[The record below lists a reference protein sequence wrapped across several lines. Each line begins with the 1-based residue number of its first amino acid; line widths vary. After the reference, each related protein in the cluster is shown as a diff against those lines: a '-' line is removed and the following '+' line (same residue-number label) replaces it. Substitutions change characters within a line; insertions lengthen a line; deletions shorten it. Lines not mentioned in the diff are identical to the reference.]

1 MGVKVSVRSSAHW
14 LSFAACCIVSVQG
27 VAQPSAPPPPAIATS
42 RDLIQFDIPAQR
54 ADRALTAFARQAGV
68 TLVFRY
74 EDASRRRANALVG
87 RHSLVDG
94 LDILLRDTGLQGAV
108 ETSPHLVI
116 RAGAASASTTTPPQE
131 TTMND
136 GTRKPAMRLGFL
148 SGFIA
153 LVAGNGTALAQDAA
167 RTAGGQAVA
176 PTTLEEVVVT
186 ARKRSE
192 RQIDVPIALTSIS
205 GDALDQRGVSS
216 VGAALSE
223 VPGVNIY
230 DRGGSYKLSIRG
242 ISTSLGSNENGYYL
256 DDLPFTGVTVPLN
269 PDVRAWDI
277 DRIEVLR
284 GPQGTLFGEGSMGGT
299 VRILTRDPEFN
310 DWDAKLSLSGSSTSD
325 GGTNRGAK
333 AMINIP
339 LVDDRLALRLAGT
352 KEKFPGWIDN
362 VVTGAQNVN
371 LLEYTS
377 YRAKL
382 RFQPTDALSVGA
394 SYWHYKVDGPGG
406 TSTADDRGDA
416 DQGVSLAAV
425 IEYSLVGFSAAY
437 DFGPVELAY
446 SFADNSFELP
456 QRGALFGGTLEASIL
471 IDVRSNELRL
481 ASQGD
486 GPLQWTLG
494 AYKREA
500 LRRDAVVFALF
511 GLNNTSR
518 TDATSEALFGEAT
531 WSLSSAPIDLT
542 LGLRSVREDLKGQE
556 ANSGVPTPPA
566 GGKYNSTNPRFIVAW
581 RPNEA
586 WRVYASAAKGYRSGQ
601 LQPSV
606 SKGIGGALGIPLPDA
621 LSDDSIWTYEL
632 GTKASLADN
641 RATFEAA
648 IYQSD
653 WKDVTVRIPLGA
665 TGFNGLINSK
675 GIDVQGLEASL
686 TTLLG
691 EAWRLNLNA
700 SYSDAVFAGT
710 VPGTG
715 IKDGSPVD
723 DHAKTT
729 ASMSLDYTTTVFGDL
744 TGTGRFG
751 VQYASERD
759 FPSFGPPQY
768 LPGDTTTT
776 MELRFGLESRHWG
789 VQLFVDNLTDED
801 GAISPR
807 AAQQVPGALPT
818 ATRFRP
824 RTIGL
829 QVNLKL

>member
-1 MGVKVSVRSSAHW
+1 
-14 LSFAACCIVSVQG
+14 
-27 VAQPSAPPPPAIATS
+27 
-42 RDLIQFDIPAQR
+42 
-54 ADRALTAFARQAGV
+54 
-68 TLVFRY
+68 
-74 EDASRRRANALVG
+74 
-87 RHSLVDG
+87 
-94 LDILLRDTGLQGAV
+94 
-108 ETSPHLVI
+108 
-116 RAGAASASTTTPPQE
+116 
-131 TTMND
+131 MND
-136 GTRKPAMRLGFL
+136 GTRKPSMRVGFL

-371 LLEYTS
+371 LFEYTS

-456 QRGALFGGTLEASIL
+456 QRGALFGGTLEATIG

-500 LRRDAVVFALF
+500 IRRDAFVFALF

-829 QVNLKL
+829 QVDLKL

>member
-1 MGVKVSVRSSAHW
+1 
-14 LSFAACCIVSVQG
+14 
-27 VAQPSAPPPPAIATS
+27 
-42 RDLIQFDIPAQR
+42 
-54 ADRALTAFARQAGV
+54 
-68 TLVFRY
+68 
-74 EDASRRRANALVG
+74 
-87 RHSLVDG
+87 
-94 LDILLRDTGLQGAV
+94 
-108 ETSPHLVI
+108 
-116 RAGAASASTTTPPQE
+116 
-131 TTMND
+131 MND

-500 LRRDAVVFALF
+500 IRRDAFVFALF

-829 QVNLKL
+829 QVDLKL

>member
-1 MGVKVSVRSSAHW
+1 
-14 LSFAACCIVSVQG
+14 
-27 VAQPSAPPPPAIATS
+27 
-42 RDLIQFDIPAQR
+42 
-54 ADRALTAFARQAGV
+54 
-68 TLVFRY
+68 
-74 EDASRRRANALVG
+74 
-87 RHSLVDG
+87 
-94 LDILLRDTGLQGAV
+94 
-108 ETSPHLVI
+108 
-116 RAGAASASTTTPPQE
+116 
-131 TTMND
+131 MND
-136 GTRKPAMRLGFL
+136 GTRKPSMRVGFL
-148 SGFIA
+148 SGFMA

-500 LRRDAVVFALF
+500 IRRDAFVFALF

>member
-1 MGVKVSVRSSAHW
+1 
-14 LSFAACCIVSVQG
+14 
-27 VAQPSAPPPPAIATS
+27 
-42 RDLIQFDIPAQR
+42 
-54 ADRALTAFARQAGV
+54 
-68 TLVFRY
+68 
-74 EDASRRRANALVG
+74 
-87 RHSLVDG
+87 
-94 LDILLRDTGLQGAV
+94 
-108 ETSPHLVI
+108 
-116 RAGAASASTTTPPQE
+116 
-131 TTMND
+131 MND

-500 LRRDAVVFALF
+500 IRRDAFVFALF
-511 GLNNTSR
+511 GLNNTGR

-768 LPGDTTTT
+768 LPGDATTT

-829 QVNLKL
+829 QVDLKL

>member
-1 MGVKVSVRSSAHW
+1 M
-14 LSFAACCIVSVQG
+14 VSVQG
-27 VAQPSAPPPPAIATS
+27 VSQSSAGAPSVTSVS
-42 RDLIQFDIPAQR
+42 RDLIQFDIPSQR

-68 TLVFRY
+68 TLLFRY

-87 RHSLVDG
+87 RHSLADG
-94 LDILLRDTGLQGAV
+94 LDILLQDTGLLGTV

-136 GTRKPAMRLGFL
+136 GSRKPPMRLGLL
-148 SGFIA
+148 SGFMA

-167 RTAGGQAVA
+167 RVDGGQSVV

-192 RQIDVPIALTSIS
+192 RQIDVPIALTAIT
-205 GDALDQRGVSS
+205 GDALDQRGVPSIGS
-216 VGAALSE
+216 ILGE

-230 DRGGSYKLSIRG
+230 DRGLSYKLSIRG
-242 ISTSLGSNENGYYL
+242 VSTSLGSNENGYYL
-256 DDLPFTGVTVPLN
+256 DDLPFTGVTVPIN

-277 DRIEVLR
+277 ERIEVLR

-299 VRILTRDPEFN
+299 VRILTRDPDFN

-333 AMINIP
+333 AMVNIP

-352 KEKFPGWIDN
+352 KEKFPGWIDD
-362 VVTGAQNVN
+362 VVSGARNVN
-371 LLEYTS
+371 ELEFTS

-382 RFQPTDALSVGA
+382 RFQPTDALSLNA
-394 SYWHYKVDGPGG
+394 SYWHYKADAPGG
-406 TSTADDRGDA
+406 PSDADDAGDA
-416 DQGVSLAAV
+416 NQGIRLATSV
-425 IEYSLVGFSAAY
+425 EYSLVGASAVY
-437 DFGPVELAY
+437 DFGPVRLSY
-446 SFADNSFELP
+446 LFADNSFALP
-456 QRGALFGGTLEASIL
+456 QNGSLFGGTLKAAID

-481 ASQGD
+481 ASKSD
-486 GPLQWTLG
+486 GPLQWTVG
-494 AYKREA
+494 AYRREA
-500 LRRDAVVFALF
+500 LRRDAFVFAFF
-511 GLNNTSR
+511 GINNQSD

-531 WSLSSAPIDLT
+531 WSMSSVPIDLT
-542 LGLRSVREDLKGQE
+542 LGLRSVREELKGQE
-556 ANSGVPTPPA
+556 SNAGVAEPSVSGEY
-566 GGKYNSTNPRFIVAW
+566 KSTNPRFIVAW
-581 RPNEA
+581 RPNDA
-586 WRVYASAAKGYRSGQ
+586 WRFYASAAKGYRSGQ

-606 SKGIGGALGIPLPDA
+606 SKGIGAALGIPLPDA
-621 LSDDSIWTYEL
+621 LSDDSIWTYEI

-648 IYQSD
+648 VYQSD
-653 WKDVTVRIPLGA
+653 WKELTVRIPLGL

-675 GIDVQGLEASL
+675 GIDVQGVEASL

-691 EAWRLNLNA
+691 KAWRLNLNA
-700 SYSDAVFAGT
+700 SYSDAVFKGT
-710 VPGTG
+710 VAGTG

-751 VQYASERD
+751 LQYASERD

-768 LPGDTTTT
+768 LPGDATTT

-829 QVNLKL
+829 QVDLKL

>member
-1 MGVKVSVRSSAHW
+1 
-14 LSFAACCIVSVQG
+14 
-27 VAQPSAPPPPAIATS
+27 
-42 RDLIQFDIPAQR
+42 
-54 ADRALTAFARQAGV
+54 
-68 TLVFRY
+68 
-74 EDASRRRANALVG
+74 
-87 RHSLVDG
+87 
-94 LDILLRDTGLQGAV
+94 
-108 ETSPHLVI
+108 
-116 RAGAASASTTTPPQE
+116 
-131 TTMND
+131 MND
-136 GTRKPAMRLGFL
+136 GTRKPSMRVGFL
-148 SGFIA
+148 SGFMA

-167 RTAGGQAVA
+167 RTDGGQAVA

-205 GDALDQRGVSS
+205 GDTLDQRGVSS
-216 VGAALSE
+216 VGVALSE
-223 VPGVNIY
+223 VPGVNVY
-230 DRGGSYKLSIRG
+230 DRGGLYKLSIRG
-242 ISTSLGSNENGYYL
+242 VSTSLGSNENGYYL
-256 DDLPFTGVTVPLN
+256 DDLPFTGVTVPIS

-310 DWDAKLSLSGSSTSD
+310 DWDAKLSLSGSTTSD

-333 AMINIP
+333 AMVNIP

-371 LLEYTS
+371 PLEYTS

-382 RFQPTDALSVGA
+382 RFQPTDALSLNA
-394 SYWHYKVDGPGG
+394 SYWHYKADAPGG
-406 TSTADDRGDA
+406 ANDADDRGDA
-416 DQGVSLAAV
+416 NQGVSLATAV
-425 IEYSLVGFSAAY
+425 EYSWVGLSAGY
-437 DFGPVELAY
+437 DFGPVGLSY

-500 LRRDAVVFALF
+500 IRRDAVVFALF

>member
-1 MGVKVSVRSSAHW
+1 
-14 LSFAACCIVSVQG
+14 
-27 VAQPSAPPPPAIATS
+27 
-42 RDLIQFDIPAQR
+42 
-54 ADRALTAFARQAGV
+54 
-68 TLVFRY
+68 
-74 EDASRRRANALVG
+74 
-87 RHSLVDG
+87 
-94 LDILLRDTGLQGAV
+94 
-108 ETSPHLVI
+108 
-116 RAGAASASTTTPPQE
+116 
-131 TTMND
+131 MND

-456 QRGALFGGTLEASIL
+456 QRGALFGGTLEATIG

-500 LRRDAVVFALF
+500 IRRDAFVFALF
-511 GLNNTSR
+511 GLNNTGR

-566 GGKYNSTNPRFIVAW
+566 GGKYNSTNPRFIAAW

-768 LPGDTTTT
+768 LPGDATTT

-829 QVNLKL
+829 QVDLKL

>member
-1 MGVKVSVRSSAHW
+1 
-14 LSFAACCIVSVQG
+14 
-27 VAQPSAPPPPAIATS
+27 
-42 RDLIQFDIPAQR
+42 
-54 ADRALTAFARQAGV
+54 
-68 TLVFRY
+68 
-74 EDASRRRANALVG
+74 
-87 RHSLVDG
+87 
-94 LDILLRDTGLQGAV
+94 
-108 ETSPHLVI
+108 
-116 RAGAASASTTTPPQE
+116 
-131 TTMND
+131 MND
-136 GTRKPAMRLGFL
+136 GTRKPSMRVGFL
-148 SGFIA
+148 SGFMA
-153 LVAGNGTALAQDAA
+153 LVAGNSTALAQDAA

-456 QRGALFGGTLEASIL
+456 QRGALFGGTLEATIG

-500 LRRDAVVFALF
+500 IRRDAFVFALF

>member
-1 MGVKVSVRSSAHW
+1 
-14 LSFAACCIVSVQG
+14 
-27 VAQPSAPPPPAIATS
+27 
-42 RDLIQFDIPAQR
+42 
-54 ADRALTAFARQAGV
+54 
-68 TLVFRY
+68 
-74 EDASRRRANALVG
+74 
-87 RHSLVDG
+87 
-94 LDILLRDTGLQGAV
+94 
-108 ETSPHLVI
+108 
-116 RAGAASASTTTPPQE
+116 
-131 TTMND
+131 
-136 GTRKPAMRLGFL
+136 
-148 SGFIA
+148 
-153 LVAGNGTALAQDAA
+153 
-167 RTAGGQAVA
+167 
-176 PTTLEEVVVT
+176 
-186 ARKRSE
+186 
-192 RQIDVPIALTSIS
+192 
-205 GDALDQRGVSS
+205 
-216 VGAALSE
+216 
-223 VPGVNIY
+223 
-230 DRGGSYKLSIRG
+230 
-242 ISTSLGSNENGYYL
+242 
-256 DDLPFTGVTVPLN
+256 
-269 PDVRAWDI
+269 
-277 DRIEVLR
+277 
-284 GPQGTLFGEGSMGGT
+284 
-299 VRILTRDPEFN
+299 
-310 DWDAKLSLSGSSTSD
+310 
-325 GGTNRGAK
+325 
-333 AMINIP
+333 
-339 LVDDRLALRLAGT
+339 
-352 KEKFPGWIDN
+352 
-362 VVTGAQNVN
+362 
-371 LLEYTS
+371 LEYTS

-456 QRGALFGGTLEASIL
+456 QRGALFGGTLEATIG

-500 LRRDAVVFALF
+500 IRRDAFVFALF
-511 GLNNTSR
+511 GLDNTGR

-556 ANSGVPTPPA
+556 ANSGVPTPPV

-829 QVNLKL
+829 QVDLKL

>member
-1 MGVKVSVRSSAHW
+1 
-14 LSFAACCIVSVQG
+14 
-27 VAQPSAPPPPAIATS
+27 
-42 RDLIQFDIPAQR
+42 
-54 ADRALTAFARQAGV
+54 
-68 TLVFRY
+68 
-74 EDASRRRANALVG
+74 
-87 RHSLVDG
+87 
-94 LDILLRDTGLQGAV
+94 
-108 ETSPHLVI
+108 
-116 RAGAASASTTTPPQE
+116 
-131 TTMND
+131 
-136 GTRKPAMRLGFL
+136 
-148 SGFIA
+148 
-153 LVAGNGTALAQDAA
+153 
-167 RTAGGQAVA
+167 
-176 PTTLEEVVVT
+176 
-186 ARKRSE
+186 
-192 RQIDVPIALTSIS
+192 LTSIS
-205 GDALDQRGVSS
+205 GDALDQRGVLS

-256 DDLPFTGVTVPLN
+256 DDLPFTGVTVPIN

-310 DWDAKLSLSGSSTSD
+310 DWDAKLSLFGSSTSD

-333 AMINIP
+333 AMVNMP

-371 LLEYTS
+371 LFEYTS

-416 DQGVSLAAV
+416 NQGVSLAAV

-456 QRGALFGGTLEASIL
+456 QRGALFGGTLEATIG

-500 LRRDAVVFALF
+500 IRRDAFVFALF
-511 GLNNTSR
+511 GLNNTGR

-542 LGLRSVREDLKGQE
+542 LGLRSVREDLEGQE

-829 QVNLKL
+829 QVDLKL

>member
-1 MGVKVSVRSSAHW
+1 
-14 LSFAACCIVSVQG
+14 
-27 VAQPSAPPPPAIATS
+27 
-42 RDLIQFDIPAQR
+42 
-54 ADRALTAFARQAGV
+54 
-68 TLVFRY
+68 
-74 EDASRRRANALVG
+74 
-87 RHSLVDG
+87 
-94 LDILLRDTGLQGAV
+94 
-108 ETSPHLVI
+108 
-116 RAGAASASTTTPPQE
+116 
-131 TTMND
+131 MND
-136 GTRKPAMRLGFL
+136 GTRKPSMRVGFL
-148 SGFIA
+148 SGFMA

-167 RTAGGQAVA
+167 RTDGGQAVA

-416 DQGVSLAAV
+416 DQGFSLAAV

-500 LRRDAVVFALF
+500 IRRDAFVFALF

>member
-1 MGVKVSVRSSAHW
+1 
-14 LSFAACCIVSVQG
+14 
-27 VAQPSAPPPPAIATS
+27 
-42 RDLIQFDIPAQR
+42 
-54 ADRALTAFARQAGV
+54 
-68 TLVFRY
+68 
-74 EDASRRRANALVG
+74 
-87 RHSLVDG
+87 
-94 LDILLRDTGLQGAV
+94 
-108 ETSPHLVI
+108 
-116 RAGAASASTTTPPQE
+116 
-131 TTMND
+131 MND

-416 DQGVSLAAV
+416 DQGVSIAAV

-456 QRGALFGGTLEASIL
+456 QRGALFGGTLEATIG

-500 LRRDAVVFALF
+500 IRRDAFVFALF

>member
-1 MGVKVSVRSSAHW
+1 
-14 LSFAACCIVSVQG
+14 
-27 VAQPSAPPPPAIATS
+27 
-42 RDLIQFDIPAQR
+42 
-54 ADRALTAFARQAGV
+54 
-68 TLVFRY
+68 
-74 EDASRRRANALVG
+74 
-87 RHSLVDG
+87 
-94 LDILLRDTGLQGAV
+94 
-108 ETSPHLVI
+108 
-116 RAGAASASTTTPPQE
+116 
-131 TTMND
+131 MND
-136 GTRKPAMRLGFL
+136 GTRKPSMRVGFL
-148 SGFIA
+148 SGFMA

-500 LRRDAVVFALF
+500 IRRDAFVFALF

-829 QVNLKL
+829 QVDLKL

>member
-1 MGVKVSVRSSAHW
+1 
-14 LSFAACCIVSVQG
+14 
-27 VAQPSAPPPPAIATS
+27 
-42 RDLIQFDIPAQR
+42 
-54 ADRALTAFARQAGV
+54 
-68 TLVFRY
+68 
-74 EDASRRRANALVG
+74 
-87 RHSLVDG
+87 
-94 LDILLRDTGLQGAV
+94 
-108 ETSPHLVI
+108 
-116 RAGAASASTTTPPQE
+116 
-131 TTMND
+131 MND
-136 GTRKPAMRLGFL
+136 GTRKPSMRVGFL

-371 LLEYTS
+371 VLEYTS

-456 QRGALFGGTLEASIL
+456 QRGALFGGTLEATIG

-481 ASQGD
+481 ASKGD
-486 GPLQWTLG
+486 RPLQWTLG

-500 LRRDAVVFALF
+500 IRRDAFVFALF

>member
-1 MGVKVSVRSSAHW
+1 M
-14 LSFAACCIVSVQG
+14 VSVQG
-27 VAQPSAPPPPAIATS
+27 VSQSSAAAPSVTSVS
-42 RDLIQFDIPAQR
+42 RDLIQFDIPSQR

-68 TLVFRY
+68 TLLFRY

-87 RHSLVDG
+87 RHSLADG
-94 LDILLRDTGLQGAV
+94 LDILLRDTGLLGTV

-136 GTRKPAMRLGFL
+136 GTRKPSMRLGFL
-148 SGFIA
+148 SGFMA

-167 RTAGGQAVA
+167 RTDGGQVAA

-192 RQIDVPIALTSIS
+192 RQIDVPIALSSIS
-205 GDALDQRGVSS
+205 GETLDQRGATS
-216 VGAALSE
+216 VGAVLGE

-256 DDLPFTGVTVPLN
+256 DDLPFTGVTVPIN

-362 VVTGAQNVN
+362 VVTGVQNIN
-371 LLEYTS
+371 SLEYTS

-382 RFQPTDALSVGA
+382 RFQPTDALSLNA
-394 SYWHYKVDGPGG
+394 SYWHYKADAPGG
-406 TSTADDRGDA
+406 ANEADDRGDA
-416 DQGVSLAAV
+416 NQGVSLATV
-425 IEYSLVGFSAAY
+425 VEYSLVGLSAGY
-437 DFGPVELAY
+437 DFGPVGLSY

-456 QRGALFGGTLEASIL
+456 QSGPLFGGTLEATIT

-486 GPLQWTLG
+486 GPFQWTLG
-494 AYKREA
+494 AYKRES
-500 LRRDAVVFALF
+500 LRRDAFVFALF
-511 GLNNTSR
+511 GLDNKSD

-531 WSLSSAPIDLT
+531 WSMSSVPIDLT

-556 ANSGVPTPPA
+556 SNAGVADPAASGE
-566 GGKYNSTNPRFIVAW
+566 YNSTNPRFIVAW

-648 IYQSD
+648 VYQSD

-675 GIDVQGLEASL
+675 GIDVQGVEASL

-691 EAWRLNLNA
+691 KAWRLNLNA

-710 VPGTG
+710 VAGTG

-751 VQYASERD
+751 LQYASERD

-768 LPGDTTTT
+768 LPGDATTT

-807 AAQQVPGALPT
+807 AAQQAPGLLPT

-829 QVNLKL
+829 QVDLKL

>member
-1 MGVKVSVRSSAHW
+1 
-14 LSFAACCIVSVQG
+14 
-27 VAQPSAPPPPAIATS
+27 
-42 RDLIQFDIPAQR
+42 
-54 ADRALTAFARQAGV
+54 
-68 TLVFRY
+68 
-74 EDASRRRANALVG
+74 
-87 RHSLVDG
+87 
-94 LDILLRDTGLQGAV
+94 
-108 ETSPHLVI
+108 
-116 RAGAASASTTTPPQE
+116 
-131 TTMND
+131 MND

-456 QRGALFGGTLEASIL
+456 QRGALFGGTLEATIG

-500 LRRDAVVFALF
+500 IRRDAFVFALF

-829 QVNLKL
+829 QVDLKL

>member
-1 MGVKVSVRSSAHW
+1 
-14 LSFAACCIVSVQG
+14 
-27 VAQPSAPPPPAIATS
+27 
-42 RDLIQFDIPAQR
+42 
-54 ADRALTAFARQAGV
+54 
-68 TLVFRY
+68 
-74 EDASRRRANALVG
+74 
-87 RHSLVDG
+87 
-94 LDILLRDTGLQGAV
+94 
-108 ETSPHLVI
+108 
-116 RAGAASASTTTPPQE
+116 
-131 TTMND
+131 MND
-136 GTRKPAMRLGFL
+136 GTRKPSMRVGFL
-148 SGFIA
+148 SGFMA

-205 GDALDQRGVSS
+205 GDALDQRGVPS

-425 IEYSLVGFSAAY
+425 IEYSLVGLTATY

-456 QRGALFGGTLEASIL
+456 QRGALFGGTLEATIG

-481 ASQGD
+481 ASKGD
-486 GPLQWTLG
+486 RPLQWTLG

-500 LRRDAVVFALF
+500 IRRDAFVFALF
-511 GLNNTSR
+511 GLDNTGS

-768 LPGDTTTT
+768 LPGDATTT

-801 GAISPR
+801 GATSPR

>member
-1 MGVKVSVRSSAHW
+1 
-14 LSFAACCIVSVQG
+14 
-27 VAQPSAPPPPAIATS
+27 
-42 RDLIQFDIPAQR
+42 
-54 ADRALTAFARQAGV
+54 
-68 TLVFRY
+68 
-74 EDASRRRANALVG
+74 
-87 RHSLVDG
+87 
-94 LDILLRDTGLQGAV
+94 
-108 ETSPHLVI
+108 
-116 RAGAASASTTTPPQE
+116 
-131 TTMND
+131 MND
-136 GTRKPAMRLGFL
+136 GTRKPSMRVGFL
-148 SGFIA
+148 SGFMA

-416 DQGVSLAAV
+416 DQGFSLAAV

-456 QRGALFGGTLEASIL
+456 QRGALFGGTLEATIG

-500 LRRDAVVFALF
+500 IRRDAFVFALF

-829 QVNLKL
+829 QVDLKL

>member
-1 MGVKVSVRSSAHW
+1 
-14 LSFAACCIVSVQG
+14 
-27 VAQPSAPPPPAIATS
+27 
-42 RDLIQFDIPAQR
+42 
-54 ADRALTAFARQAGV
+54 
-68 TLVFRY
+68 
-74 EDASRRRANALVG
+74 
-87 RHSLVDG
+87 
-94 LDILLRDTGLQGAV
+94 
-108 ETSPHLVI
+108 
-116 RAGAASASTTTPPQE
+116 
-131 TTMND
+131 MND

-456 QRGALFGGTLEASIL
+456 QRGALFGGTLEATIG

-500 LRRDAVVFALF
+500 IRRDAFVFALF
-511 GLNNTSR
+511 GLNNTGR

-829 QVNLKL
+829 QVDLKL

>member
-1 MGVKVSVRSSAHW
+1 
-14 LSFAACCIVSVQG
+14 
-27 VAQPSAPPPPAIATS
+27 
-42 RDLIQFDIPAQR
+42 
-54 ADRALTAFARQAGV
+54 
-68 TLVFRY
+68 
-74 EDASRRRANALVG
+74 
-87 RHSLVDG
+87 
-94 LDILLRDTGLQGAV
+94 
-108 ETSPHLVI
+108 
-116 RAGAASASTTTPPQE
+116 
-131 TTMND
+131 MND

-500 LRRDAVVFALF
+500 IRRDAFVFALF

>member
-1 MGVKVSVRSSAHW
+1 
-14 LSFAACCIVSVQG
+14 
-27 VAQPSAPPPPAIATS
+27 
-42 RDLIQFDIPAQR
+42 
-54 ADRALTAFARQAGV
+54 
-68 TLVFRY
+68 
-74 EDASRRRANALVG
+74 
-87 RHSLVDG
+87 
-94 LDILLRDTGLQGAV
+94 
-108 ETSPHLVI
+108 
-116 RAGAASASTTTPPQE
+116 
-131 TTMND
+131 MND

-153 LVAGNGTALAQDAA
+153 LVGGTGTGLAQDAA
-167 RTAGGQAVA
+167 RSAGGQAVA

-242 ISTSLGSNENGYYL
+242 VSTSLGSNENGYYL

-500 LRRDAVVFALF
+500 IRRDAFVFALF
-511 GLNNTSR
+511 GLDNTGR

-691 EAWRLNLNA
+691 EAWRLKLNA

-829 QVNLKL
+829 QVDLKL

>member
-14 LSFAACCIVSVQG
+14 LSLAACCIVSVQG
-27 VAQPSAPPPPAIATS
+27 VAQSSAPPPPAIATS

-136 GTRKPAMRLGFL
+136 GTRKPSMRVGFL
-148 SGFIA
+148 SGFMA

-167 RTAGGQAVA
+167 RTDGGQAVA

-205 GDALDQRGVSS
+205 GDALDQRGVPS

-256 DDLPFTGVTVPLN
+256 DDLPFTGVTVPIN

-310 DWDAKLSLSGSSTSD
+310 DWDAKLSLFGSSTSD

-333 AMINIP
+333 AMVNMP

-371 LLEYTS
+371 LFEYTS

-456 QRGALFGGTLEASIL
+456 QRGALFGGTLEATIG

-500 LRRDAVVFALF
+500 IRRDAFVFALF
-511 GLNNTSR
+511 GLNNTGR

-556 ANSGVPTPPA
+556 ANSGVPTPPV

-829 QVNLKL
+829 QVDLKL

>member
-1 MGVKVSVRSSAHW
+1 
-14 LSFAACCIVSVQG
+14 
-27 VAQPSAPPPPAIATS
+27 
-42 RDLIQFDIPAQR
+42 
-54 ADRALTAFARQAGV
+54 
-68 TLVFRY
+68 
-74 EDASRRRANALVG
+74 
-87 RHSLVDG
+87 
-94 LDILLRDTGLQGAV
+94 
-108 ETSPHLVI
+108 
-116 RAGAASASTTTPPQE
+116 
-131 TTMND
+131 MND

-456 QRGALFGGTLEASIL
+456 QRGALFGGTLEATIG

-500 LRRDAVVFALF
+500 IRRDAFVFALF

>member
-1 MGVKVSVRSSAHW
+1 
-14 LSFAACCIVSVQG
+14 
-27 VAQPSAPPPPAIATS
+27 
-42 RDLIQFDIPAQR
+42 
-54 ADRALTAFARQAGV
+54 
-68 TLVFRY
+68 
-74 EDASRRRANALVG
+74 
-87 RHSLVDG
+87 
-94 LDILLRDTGLQGAV
+94 
-108 ETSPHLVI
+108 
-116 RAGAASASTTTPPQE
+116 
-131 TTMND
+131 MND

-333 AMINIP
+333 AMVNIP
-339 LVDDRLALRLAGT
+339 IIDDRLALRLAGT

-456 QRGALFGGTLEASIL
+456 QRGALFGGTLDLSIL

-500 LRRDAVVFALF
+500 IRRDAFVFALF

-829 QVNLKL
+829 QVDLKL

>member
-1 MGVKVSVRSSAHW
+1 
-14 LSFAACCIVSVQG
+14 
-27 VAQPSAPPPPAIATS
+27 
-42 RDLIQFDIPAQR
+42 
-54 ADRALTAFARQAGV
+54 
-68 TLVFRY
+68 
-74 EDASRRRANALVG
+74 
-87 RHSLVDG
+87 
-94 LDILLRDTGLQGAV
+94 
-108 ETSPHLVI
+108 
-116 RAGAASASTTTPPQE
+116 
-131 TTMND
+131 MND
-136 GTRKPAMRLGFL
+136 GTRKPSMRVGFL

-310 DWDAKLSLSGSSTSD
+310 DWDAKLSLFGSSTSD

-333 AMINIP
+333 AMVNIP

-371 LLEYTS
+371 LFEYTS

-456 QRGALFGGTLEASIL
+456 QRGALFGGTLEATIG

-500 LRRDAVVFALF
+500 IRRDAFVFALF

>member
-1 MGVKVSVRSSAHW
+1 
-14 LSFAACCIVSVQG
+14 
-27 VAQPSAPPPPAIATS
+27 
-42 RDLIQFDIPAQR
+42 
-54 ADRALTAFARQAGV
+54 
-68 TLVFRY
+68 
-74 EDASRRRANALVG
+74 
-87 RHSLVDG
+87 
-94 LDILLRDTGLQGAV
+94 
-108 ETSPHLVI
+108 
-116 RAGAASASTTTPPQE
+116 
-131 TTMND
+131 
-136 GTRKPAMRLGFL
+136 
-148 SGFIA
+148 
-153 LVAGNGTALAQDAA
+153 
-167 RTAGGQAVA
+167 
-176 PTTLEEVVVT
+176 
-186 ARKRSE
+186 
-192 RQIDVPIALTSIS
+192 
-205 GDALDQRGVSS
+205 
-216 VGAALSE
+216 
-223 VPGVNIY
+223 
-230 DRGGSYKLSIRG
+230 
-242 ISTSLGSNENGYYL
+242 
-256 DDLPFTGVTVPLN
+256 
-269 PDVRAWDI
+269 
-277 DRIEVLR
+277 
-284 GPQGTLFGEGSMGGT
+284 MGGT

-371 LLEYTS
+371 VLEYTS

-416 DQGVSLAAV
+416 DQGVSLAAA
-425 IEYSLVGFSAAY
+425 IEYSLVGLTATY
-437 DFGPVELAY
+437 DFGPVELTY

-500 LRRDAVVFALF
+500 IRRDAFVFALF
-511 GLNNTSR
+511 GLNNTGR

-768 LPGDTTTT
+768 LPGDATTT

>member
-1 MGVKVSVRSSAHW
+1 
-14 LSFAACCIVSVQG
+14 
-27 VAQPSAPPPPAIATS
+27 
-42 RDLIQFDIPAQR
+42 
-54 ADRALTAFARQAGV
+54 
-68 TLVFRY
+68 
-74 EDASRRRANALVG
+74 
-87 RHSLVDG
+87 
-94 LDILLRDTGLQGAV
+94 
-108 ETSPHLVI
+108 
-116 RAGAASASTTTPPQE
+116 
-131 TTMND
+131 MND
-136 GTRKPAMRLGFL
+136 GTRKPSMRVGFL
-148 SGFIA
+148 SGFMA

-456 QRGALFGGTLEASIL
+456 QRGALFGGTLEATIG

-500 LRRDAVVFALF
+500 IRRDAFVFALF

>member
-1 MGVKVSVRSSAHW
+1 
-14 LSFAACCIVSVQG
+14 
-27 VAQPSAPPPPAIATS
+27 
-42 RDLIQFDIPAQR
+42 
-54 ADRALTAFARQAGV
+54 
-68 TLVFRY
+68 
-74 EDASRRRANALVG
+74 
-87 RHSLVDG
+87 
-94 LDILLRDTGLQGAV
+94 
-108 ETSPHLVI
+108 
-116 RAGAASASTTTPPQE
+116 
-131 TTMND
+131 MND

-500 LRRDAVVFALF
+500 IRRDAFVFALF
-511 GLNNTSR
+511 GLDNTGS

-768 LPGDTTTT
+768 LPGDATTT
-776 MELRFGLESRHWG
+776 MELRFGLASRHWS

-818 ATRFRP
+818 AERFRP

-829 QVNLKL
+829 QVDLKL